1 MTPVCTNPSPTINR
15 LYAQQVRLD
24 HRADRM
30 TSIPKLMRLIVKDQA
45 LQHRIDALIR
55 EKMRCDDNA
64 IIAAIEAIEA
74 VR

>member
-1 MTPVCTNPSPTINR
+1 
-15 LYAQQVRLD
+15 
-24 HRADRM
+24 M